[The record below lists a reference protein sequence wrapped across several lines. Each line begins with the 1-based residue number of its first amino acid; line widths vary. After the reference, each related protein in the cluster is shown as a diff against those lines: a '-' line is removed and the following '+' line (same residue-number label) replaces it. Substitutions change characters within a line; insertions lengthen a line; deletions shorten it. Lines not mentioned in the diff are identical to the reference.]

1 MNLSEKEM
9 SGEESLRLITEM
21 IQTAKSGLRDNG
33 FFYLFWGWL
42 VFVASLSQY
51 ILLVVL
57 KSDYN
62 GIPWLILMPLG
73 GIVSAVYGARKKKAM
88 RVKTYLDQF
97 MGYALIAFLVSLL
110 TVLFYMAYTQNP
122 QMAYPLI
129 MMVYG
134 AWLFISGGALKFKPL
149 LWGGCI
155 NWTLSIVSMFVV
167 FQSQLLLL
175 ALAVLLG
182 YIIPGHMLKASYNK
196 Q

>member
-149 LWGGCI
+149 LCI
-155 NWTLSIVSMFVV
+155 DVRGLSVTAFATGTGSVV
-167 FQSQLLLL
+167 GLYYSGSYAKGQL
-175 ALAVLLG
+175 
-182 YIIPGHMLKASYNK
+182 

>member
-1 MNLSEKEM
+1 MILSEEEM
-9 SGEESLRLITEM
+9 SGEDSLRLITEM
-21 IQTAKSGLRDNG
+21 IQTAKEGLRDNG

-42 VFVASLSQY
+42 IFIASMSQY
-51 ILLVVL
+51 LLLVIL
-57 KSDYN
+57 KSAYN

-73 GIVSAVYGARKKKAM
+73 CIVSVVYGVRKKRAR

-97 MGYALIAFLVSLL
+97 MGYALISFLVSLF
-110 TVLFYMAYTQNP
+110 TVLFYMAYTENP
-122 QMAYPLI
+122 RMAYPLI
-129 MMVYG
+129 LMVYG

-149 LWGGCI
+149 LLGGVI
-155 NWTLSIVSMFVV
+155 NWILSIVCMFVV